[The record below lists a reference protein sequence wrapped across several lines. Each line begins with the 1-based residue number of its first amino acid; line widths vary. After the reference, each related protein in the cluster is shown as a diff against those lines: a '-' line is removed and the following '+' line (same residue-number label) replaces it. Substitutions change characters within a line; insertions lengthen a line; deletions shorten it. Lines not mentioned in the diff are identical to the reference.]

1 MMLVCIL
8 PLICSWAQ
16 HTPPAWEYEQ
26 DAININLNAD
36 KQLNFRDGT
45 SHTLSV
51 CVYQLTDP
59 NTFHQLSND
68 TDGMYQLLDCST
80 FDAGVA
86 ATKRVIVRPNQA
98 LKVTL
103 DRAEGAKY
111 IAVVAGYYTMEKN
124 KIVRFYKVPIKK
136 KGIHRKSVPG
146 KMEINLVLGPKQIL
160 TPKGE

>member
-1 MMLVCIL
+1 MLVSIL
-8 PLICSWAQ
+8 FAVCSCAPR
-16 HTPPAWEYEQ
+16 TPPAWEYEQ
-26 DAININLNAD
+26 NAINIHLSAD
-36 KQLNFRDGT
+36 NQLNFRDGT

-59 NTFHQLSND
+59 NAFHQLSED

-80 FDAGVA
+80 FDTGVA
-86 ATKRVIVRPNQA
+86 ATKRVIVRPNQE

-111 IAVVAGYYTMEKN
+111 IAVVAGYYTIDKD
-124 KIVRFYKVPIKK
+124 KIVRFYKIPIKK
-136 KGIHRKSVPG
+136 KGISRKSVPG
-146 KMEINLVLGPKQIL
+146 KMDINLALGPKHIL